1 MVLAKI
7 KTKHLW
13 SVTKRYKAIRQPQF
27 KYILRIQDEI
37 LSALRDF
44 LRGEGFIE
52 ILAPIIG
59 PVTDP
64 GIRGAKQ
71 VSIDYYGVRFKIMS
85 SMILYKQMAV
95 ASLEKIFALSPN
107 IRLEPRESIITR
119 RHLAEF
125 RQVDVEQAYASYM
138 DVMSVAERLLTH
150 VCQQVKEKCKEELQ
164 FLNRELKIPKPPF
177 RKLSYQEAVEMLRK
191 EGFNVK
197 Y

>member
-27 KYILRIQDEI
+27 KYILHIQDKV
-37 LSALRDF
+37 LSAIRDF

-85 SMILYKQMAV
+85 SMILYKQWLLRAWGKF
-95 ASLEKIFALSPN
+95 LPY
-107 IRLEPRESIITR
+107 
-119 RHLAEF
+119 HLTY
-125 RQVDVEQAYASYM
+125 VWS
-138 DVMSVAERLLTH
+138 
-150 VCQQVKEKCKEELQ
+150 
-164 FLNRELKIPKPPF
+164 
-177 RKLSYQEAVEMLRK
+177 QENPL
-191 EGFNVK
+191 
-197 Y
+197 

>member
-1 MVLAKI
+1 MFAKI

-27 KYILRIQDEI
+27 KYVLRIQDEI
-37 LSALRDF
+37 LSASRDF
-44 LRGEGFIE
+44 LRDEGFIE

-95 ASLEKIFALSPN
+95 ASLGKIFALSPN

-119 RHLAEF
+119 RHLAE
-125 RQVDVEQAYASYM
+125 
-138 DVMSVAERLLTH
+138 LG
-150 VCQQVKEKCKEELQ
+150 K
-164 FLNRELKIPKPPF
+164 
-177 RKLSYQEAVEMLRK
+177 
-191 EGFNVK
+191 
-197 Y
+197 